1 MGIGLMSKIIAK
13 VVGIQSV
20 ESLNLVSFE
29 CRDTILTMVSLELE
43 NEISIGREVL
53 LDAKPTSIA
62 VGKNIQGELSYS
74 NQLNVKIASLSAGEL
89 LCSLKLQFHDFVLE
103 SVITTA
109 TQKRINLQAN
119 DEVIALI
126 NSTDL
131 FIEKV
136 LS

>member
-89 LCSLKLQFHDFVLE
+89 LCLLKLQFHDFVLE